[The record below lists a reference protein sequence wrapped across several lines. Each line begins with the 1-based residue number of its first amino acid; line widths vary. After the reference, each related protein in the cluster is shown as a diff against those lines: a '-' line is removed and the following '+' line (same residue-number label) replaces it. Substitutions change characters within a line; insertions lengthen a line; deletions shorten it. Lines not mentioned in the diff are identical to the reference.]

1 MTKKMNP
8 KIAAFALVL
17 LSFLVASGVAINE
30 GIAPG
35 TGGFED
41 GAGTGP
47 GG

>member
-1 MTKKMNP
+1 MTKKINP

-17 LSFLVASGVAINE
+17 LSFLVAGGVAMKE

-41 GAGTGP
+41 GAQDDP